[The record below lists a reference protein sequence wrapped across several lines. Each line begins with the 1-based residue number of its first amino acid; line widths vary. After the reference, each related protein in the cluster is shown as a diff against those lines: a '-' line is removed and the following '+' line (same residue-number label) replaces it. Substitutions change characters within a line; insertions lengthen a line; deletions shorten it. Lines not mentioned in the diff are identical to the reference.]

1 MFYLLPVVRMNFLTI
16 FLRKL
21 EKTTLKSMNNL
32 KVEDCMKEELGKY
45 LSKDPD
51 INRILEIV
59 KDLDL
64 ADSWICAGTI
74 RNFIWN
80 HYRFDKNTDVDLIF
94 YDEKISYHA
103 TKELEAN
110 LRQRYPEYQW
120 EAKNQVFM
128 HIHSPDTSPYQSSK
142 DAIEKFPER
151 CTAIGVRQTEKGDI
165 ELFAPYGLTDIY
177 NYLVRP
183 TPHFIGNS
191 KRMDLYGKR
200 IKKKNW
206 KEQWPVITIKYE

>member
-1 MFYLLPVVRMNFLTI
+1 
-16 FLRKL
+16 
-21 EKTTLKSMNNL
+21 MNNL

-45 LSKDPD
+45 LSQDPD

-94 YDEKISYHA
+94 YDEKISHQE
-103 TKELEAN
+103 TKEIEAN

-120 EAKNQVFM
+120 EVKNQVFM

-183 TPHFIGNS
+183 TPHFIANS
-191 KRMDLYGKR
+191 KRMYLYKER

-206 KEQWPVITIKYE
+206 KKQWPVITIKYE

>member
-1 MFYLLPVVRMNFLTI
+1 
-16 FLRKL
+16 
-21 EKTTLKSMNNL
+21 MNNL

-45 LSKDPD
+45 LSQDPD

-80 HYRFDKNTDVDLIF
+80 HYRFDKKTDIDIIF
-94 YDEKISYHA
+94 YDEKISYQE
-103 TKELEAN
+103 TKEIEAN
-110 LRQRYPEYQW
+110 LHQRYPEYQW
-120 EAKNQVFM
+120 EVKNQVFM
-128 HIHSPDTSPYQSSK
+128 HIHSPDTRPYQSSK

-151 CTAIGVRQTEKGDI
+151 CTAIGFRQTKNGNLEI
-165 ELFAPYGLTDIY
+165 FAPYGLDDIY
-177 NYLVRP
+177 HYLVRP

-191 KRMDLYGKR
+191 KRMDLYEKR

-206 KEQWPVITIKYE
+206 KEQWPVITDM

>member
-32 KVEDCMKEELGKY
+32 KVEDCMKDELERY
-45 LSKDPD
+45 LLKDPD

-94 YDEKISYHA
+94 YDQQVSYQA
-103 TKELEAN
+103 TKELEVN

-120 EAKNQVFM
+120 EVKNQVFM

-191 KRMDLYGKR
+191 KRMDLYEKR

>member
-1 MFYLLPVVRMNFLTI
+1 
-16 FLRKL
+16 
-21 EKTTLKSMNNL
+21 MNNL

-45 LSKDPD
+45 LSQDPD

-94 YDEKISYHA
+94 YDEQVSYQA
-103 TKELEAN
+103 TNELEVN

-120 EAKNQVFM
+120 EVKNQVFM

-165 ELFAPYGLTDIY
+165 ELFTPYGLTDIY

-191 KRMDLYGKR
+191 KRMDLYEKR

>member
-1 MFYLLPVVRMNFLTI
+1 
-16 FLRKL
+16 
-21 EKTTLKSMNNL
+21 MNNL

-45 LSKDPD
+45 LSQDPD

-80 HYRFDKNTDVDLIF
+80 HYRFDKNTDVDFIF
-94 YDEKISYHA
+94 YDEKISHQE

-110 LRQRYPEYQW
+110 LHQRYPEYQW
-120 EAKNQVFM
+120 EVKNQVFM
-128 HIHSPDTSPYQSSK
+128 HIHSPDTLPYQSSR
-142 DAIEKFPER
+142 DSMEKFPER
-151 CTAIGVRQTEKGDI
+151 CTAIGVRQTEKGNI

-177 NYLVRP
+177 KYLVRP
-183 TPHFIGNS
+183 TPHFIANS
-191 KRMDLYGKR
+191 KRMYLYKER

-206 KEQWPVITIKYE
+206 KKQWSKITIKYEE

>member
-1 MFYLLPVVRMNFLTI
+1 
-16 FLRKL
+16 
-21 EKTTLKSMNNL
+21 MNNL
-32 KVEDCMKEELGKY
+32 KVEECMKEELGKY
-45 LSKDPD
+45 LSQDPD

-64 ADSWICAGTI
+64 VDSWICAGTI

-80 HYRFDKNTDVDLIF
+80 HYRFDKKTDIDIIF
-94 YDEKISYHA
+94 YDEKISYQE
-103 TKELEAN
+103 TKEIEAN
-110 LRQRYPEYQW
+110 LHQRYSDYQW
-120 EAKNQVFM
+120 EVKNQVFM
-128 HIHSPDTSPYQSSK
+128 HIHSPDTPPYQSSK

-151 CTAIGVRQTEKGDI
+151 YTAIGVRQTENWNLEI
-165 ELFAPYGLTDIY
+165 FAPYGLDDIY
-177 NYLVRP
+177 HYLVRP

-191 KRMDLYGKR
+191 KRMDLYEKR

>member
-1 MFYLLPVVRMNFLTI
+1 
-16 FLRKL
+16 
-21 EKTTLKSMNNL
+21 MNNL
-32 KVEDCMKEELGKY
+32 KVEDCMKDELERY
-45 LSKDPD
+45 LLKDPD
-51 INRILEIV
+51 IIRILGIV

-94 YDEKISYHA
+94 YDEKISHQA

-120 EAKNQVFM
+120 EIKNQVFM
-128 HIHSPDTSPYQSSK
+128 HIRSPDTSPYQSSR
-142 DAIEKFPER
+142 DEMEKFPER
-151 CTAIGVRQTEKGDI
+151 CTAIGVRQTENGNI

-177 NYLVRP
+177 N
-183 TPHFIGNS
+183 
-191 KRMDLYGKR
+191 
-200 IKKKNW
+200 
-206 KEQWPVITIKYE
+206 

>member
-1 MFYLLPVVRMNFLTI
+1 
-16 FLRKL
+16 
-21 EKTTLKSMNNL
+21 MNNL

-45 LSKDPD
+45 LSQDPD

-80 HYRFDKNTDVDLIF
+80 HYRFDKNTDVDFIF
-94 YDEKISYHA
+94 YDEKISHQE
-103 TKELEAN
+103 TKEIEAN
-110 LRQRYPEYQW
+110 LHQRYSDYQW
-120 EAKNQVFM
+120 EVKNQVFI
-128 HIHSPDTSPYQSSK
+128 HIHSPDTPPYQSSK

-191 KRMDLYGKR
+191 KRMDLYEKR

-206 KEQWPVITIKYE
+206 KEQWPV